1 MRKVPLSADDRAVA
15 FALLTEAPA
24 ARLRLPEAQLT
35 TTERHAATLLRLLAV
50 LGTVRCED
58 DDFAIAQALAV
69 IDDAELD
76 RIDAA
81 LAAIAVTRWRRPLDL
96 CAQTL
101 LRGVEGT
108 ASSDERVLQ
117 VALRYERYCRLVN
130 RQFWHDDVIDD
141 LESALAGYLDRES
154 DSPAWNTAVR
164 EATMSGAALPGI
176 AIRCDGSDGNL
187 CVVLQIDSDR
197 LAEPLQAWIAQAR
210 GTELFTHQAR
220 QPLSTIAKAFED
232 SRGRWPFHG
241 MPKDRLVGK
250 LLPDREPSIPAHGQ
264 LSGTQLDVTLQQLAD
279 TYAWSFVSWPNTMQ
293 QSALAFVTRDAS
305 LADRWTSLLRQ
316 HRCQHELIA
325 SYWNIASLQTHAGG
339 TQFGEYNGYG
349 EVALLAAAEDSVP
362 PWLVVNV
369 QRCSLHAWRR
379 HTARLEV
386 GAVAAHAHAH
396 YTDFIG
402 VYRADNVDAYHAL
415 WERLDYGDGIVQA
428 AVCGHN
434 SAEQVLKTF
443 IAADYRSDFRLC
455 NALSQ
460 RLGWIYTHVHGG
472 GASEHHAMFHAK
484 DPAQTNRVVAYA
496 AKQPGWYLSGRW

>member
-1 MRKVPLSADDRAVA
+1 MRKVPQSADDRAVA

-24 ARLRLPEAQLT
+24 ARLRLPDAQLT

-58 DDFAIAQALAV
+58 DDFAIARALAV

-141 LESALAGYLDRES
+141 LETALAGYLDRES
-154 DSPAWNTAVR
+154 DSPAWSTAAR
-164 EATMSGAALPGI
+164 KATMSGAALSGI
-176 AIRCDGSDGNL
+176 ATRCEGSDGNL

-210 GTELFTHQAR
+210 GSELFTPQTRRA
-220 QPLSTIAKAFED
+220 LTTIAKAFED

-250 LLPDREPSIPAHGQ
+250 LLPDREPSIPAPGQ
-264 LSGTQLDVTLQQLAD
+264 LSRTQLDVALQQLAD
-279 TYAWSFVSWPNTMQ
+279 TYAWAFFSWPNTMQ
-293 QSALAFVTRDAS
+293 QSALAFTTRDAS
-305 LADRWTSLLRQ
+305 LADQWISLLRQ
-316 HRCQHELIA
+316 HSRQRELIA
-325 SYWNIASLQTHAGG
+325 SYWNIASLQAHAGG
-339 TQFGEYNGYG
+339 AQFGEYNRYG

-369 QRCSLHAWRR
+369 QRCSLHGWRR
-379 HTARLEV
+379 HTARLGV
-386 GAVAAHAHAH
+386 GAVAAHARTH

-402 VYRADNVDAYHAL
+402 VYRADDADAYRAL

-428 AVCGHN
+428 AVCGQN
-434 SAEQVLKTF
+434 SAEQVLETF

-472 GASEHHAMFHAK
+472 GGGEHHAMFHAK
-484 DPAQTNRVVAYA
+484 DPALTNRVVAYA